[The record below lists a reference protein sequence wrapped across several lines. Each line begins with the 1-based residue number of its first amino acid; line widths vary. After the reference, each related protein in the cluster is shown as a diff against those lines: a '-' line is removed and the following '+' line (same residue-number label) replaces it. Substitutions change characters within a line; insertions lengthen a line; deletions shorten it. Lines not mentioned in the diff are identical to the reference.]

1 MNPIRHYFQLQFT
14 LLNRHISEFGLV
26 PWLGYLLSVGLFIGL
41 SFFLYYR
48 TEYAPYL
55 LLFGAFG
62 AVLNLGERSRNDFI
76 KTTYKTAEYLKIRLL
91 ENGIIVLP
99 FLIILI
105 IKKDFWAALATILGA
120 ILMAFIQFSRSGNF
134 TLPTPFHRWPFEFTA
149 GFRKTFFFHTLA
161 YFLVFMA
168 ITVGNF
174 NLGVF
179 SLILVFMVCL
189 TYYSEMEATYFV
201 WIHAQRPKLFLWNK
215 IKTSLLYST
224 VLSLPIAIALILFKS
239 EYTHI
244 IIAFQILGYA
254 YLTTVVLAKYSAF
267 PNNIG
272 LPQSILLAL
281 CFTMPPLLLV
291 AAWLFYRQSTRSLQP
306 ILP

>member
-26 PWLGYLLSVGLFIGL
+26 PWLGYVLSVGLFIGL

-55 LLFGAFG
+55 LLFGTFG
-62 AVLNLGERSRNDFI
+62 AVLNLGERFRNDFI
-76 KTTYKTAEYLKIRLL
+76 KTTYKTAECKKIRLL
-91 ENGIIVLP
+91 ENSIIALP
-99 FLIILI
+99 FLIILVV
-105 IKKDFWAALATILGA
+105 KKDYLAALATMLGA
-120 ILMAFIQFSRSGNF
+120 ILMAFIQFSRSSNF
-134 TLPTPFHRWPFEFTA
+134 TLPTPFNRCPFEFA
-149 GFRKTFFFHTLA
+149 VGFRKTFFFHLLA

-201 WIHAQRPKLFLWNK
+201 WVHAQQPKLFLWNK
-215 IKTSLLYST
+215 IKTGLLYST
-224 VLSLPIAIALILFKS
+224 VLSLPIAVSLILFKP

-244 IIAFQILGYA
+244 IITFQLLGYA
-254 YLTTVVLAKYSAF
+254 YLATFILAKYSAF
-267 PNNIG
+267 PKNIG

-291 AAWLFYRQSTRSLQP
+291 AASLFYRQSTRSLQP